1 MGMRADHAA
10 DIEGLLAH
18 AGWLRRFALALV
30 RDVDEAE
37 DLAQETMVSAW
48 QHPTEQ
54 AGRGWLSRVA
64 RNLAVDHFR
73 AEQRRALREE
83 TAASMRA
90 DRVTTSEELIGDA
103 EIHKQVAEVVA
114 GLSEPFR
121 QTIVLRYYE
130 GQSSATIARGLGVPE
145 GTIRWRLKEGLDRVR
160 RELDVRHAN
169 QRSAWV
175 AALAPLLPRPW
186 SNTAQPHRPPR
197 ASHGLSATAYFAIAA
212 IGASMLS
219 LAILGVALRPHRM
232 RMSLRP
238 GQDAPSATEATL
250 PARGAVPIFNE
261 ASQVVAEKNTQL
273 PPGPAQPDAQSL
285 AEELLQAIHGNDYD
299 AFVAKGSPFF
309 RAALGTSRFT
319 WLSEKLGRRLAQ
331 GRHVSTFGSLRR
343 EQHMDWL
350 FKIEFTNGDDDALVT
365 LAMDGWQ
372 VAGFHIDDPTTHP
385 AEP

>member
-1 MGMRADHAA
+1 MGMSAEHAA

-30 RDVDEAE
+30 RDADEAE
-37 DLAQETMVSAW
+37 DLVQETMVSAW
-48 QHPTEQ
+48 QHPAEQ

-64 RNLAVDHFR
+64 RNLAVDRFR
-73 AEQRRALREE
+73 AEQRRGLREE

-90 DRVTTSEELIGDA
+90 DRVTTAEELIGDA

-186 SNTAQPHRPPR
+186 SNTAQSHRPPQ

-219 LAILGVALRPHRM
+219 LAILGVSLRPHRM
-232 RMSLRP
+232 RMSQRP
-238 GQDAPSATEATL
+238 GQDAPSATEAAL
-250 PARGAVPIFNE
+250 PARGAVPSFNR
-261 ASQVVAEKNTQL
+261 ASQVTAEKST
-273 PPGPAQPDAQSL
+273 PW
-285 AEELLQAIHGNDYD
+285 
-299 AFVAKGSPFF
+299 SPWPWT
-309 RAALGTSRFT
+309 AGKS
-319 WLSEKLGRRLAQ
+319 Q
-331 GRHVSTFGSLRR
+331 VSTLTTQQPTLRSH
-343 EQHMDWL
+343 EPCPD
-350 FKIEFTNGDDDALVT
+350 KTNCPVFRPLRFAFLSPTPSPPEPKGPRPPT
-365 LAMDGWQ
+365 LKRRY
-372 VAGFHIDDPTTHP
+372 
-385 AEP
+385 